1 MTRKTILR
9 DHIIRHRWAY
19 LFGFLLVTVSSLL
32 QLLIP
37 SLMGQFTDR
46 LEEGSLSAS
55 GIARFALGITAAALG
70 TAAFRSVS
78 RIFMFRMARQLEA
91 RVRVDLFR
99 HWERLPAQYYND
111 RRIGDLMA
119 HGTSDVG
126 VMREVTMGALYQV
139 CEAIVLIGVTI
150 GAMAISISP
159 LLTVLTLLPLPL
171 LSIMAYRFHR
181 RVLRESADV
190 QDAIGDMTSR
200 VQEFV
205 AGIRVVKAFVREKK
219 ETERFD
225 AANQRA
231 VDTYRRLVL
240 TNSLFGGASQGIV
253 GVSFLVSVVAGG
265 VMVLNGTIT
274 LGEFVAFNTYLTL
287 IIGPI
292 ENIGKVM
299 NTLQRGAASEKRLL
313 DILNTAPE
321 VTDGP
326 ETDRSI
332 ESIEGEIEFRRLT
345 FTYPKMNR
353 PALADITL
361 KVPRGSSLA
370 IVGKVGSGKS
380 TLVSLLVRM
389 YNPPP
394 GTLFIDGR
402 DILTIP
408 LKTLRQSVGFVPQDG
423 FLFST
428 TIKDNIGFDPKPH
441 TMEEIEEAARIA
453 QVYDNIVD
461 FPDGF
466 DTKLGERGLSLS
478 GGQRQRVSI
487 ARAVIK
493 KPAILVFDDSLS
505 AVDTDTEDRI
515 LKELD
520 RIMTGRTTII
530 IGHRISSVQRADQI
544 VVLDEGRIVERGT
557 HEELVRL
564 GGIYADMYHKQL
576 FEDEARRTERLD
588 AELPEAGLRQAE
600 RPQAAQRESALP
612 EAARLKSGKLEGV
625 AGE

>member
-1 MTRKTILR
+1 MTRKTIFR
-9 DHIIRHRWAY
+9 DHIIRNRWAY

-37 SLMGQFTDR
+37 SLMGRFTDR
-46 LEEGSLSAS
+46 LEEGALDAA
-55 GIARFALGITAAALG
+55 GIAMYSLGIVAAAFG

-78 RIFMFRMARQLEA
+78 RIFMFRLSRTLEKN
-91 RVRVDLFR
+91 VRGDLFR
-99 HWERLPAQYYND
+99 HWERMPAQYYND

-119 HGTSDVG
+119 YGTSDVG
-126 VMREVTMGALYQV
+126 VTREVTMGAYYQV
-139 CEAIVLIGVTI
+139 CEAIVLIGVTV
-150 GAMAISISP
+150 GAMAFSISP
-159 LLTVLTLLPLPL
+159 LLTFLTLLPLPL
-171 LSIMAYRFHR
+171 LSLMAYRFHQ
-181 RVLRESADV
+181 RVRRESEGV
-190 QDAIGDMTSR
+190 QEAIGDMTSR

-205 AGIRVVKAFVREKK
+205 AGIRVVKAFVRERK
-219 ETERFD
+219 EIERFE
-225 AANQRA
+225 ASNARA
-231 VDTYRRLVL
+231 METQRRLAW
-240 TNSLFGGASQGIV
+240 TNSLFNGASQGIV
-253 GVSFLVSVVAGG
+253 GVSFLVSVTAGG

-292 ENIGKVM
+292 ENLGKVM
-299 NTLQRGAASEKRLL
+299 NTLQRGTASEKRLL
-313 DILNTAPE
+313 EVLNTTPE

-332 ESIEGEIEFRRLT
+332 TALRGEIEFRGLT
-345 FTYPKMNR
+345 FSYPNTTR
-353 PALADITL
+353 PALQDITL
-361 KVPRGSSLA
+361 NIPEGSSLA

-394 GTLFIDGR
+394 GTLFIDGH
-402 DILTIP
+402 DILKIP
-408 LKTLRQSVGFVPQDG
+408 LKTLRRHIGFVPQDG

-428 TIKDNIGFDPKPH
+428 TIKDNIGFDPAPH
-441 TMEEIEEAARIA
+441 TMEEIEEAARVA
-453 QVYDNIVD
+453 QVYDNIVE
-461 FPDGF
+461 FPRGF
-466 DTKLGERGLSLS
+466 DTPLGERGLTLS

-515 LKELD
+515 LQGLERVMK
-520 RIMTGRTTII
+520 GRTTII

-544 VVLDEGRIVERGT
+544 VVLDGGRIVERGT
-557 HEELVRL
+557 HEQLVRL
-564 GGIYADMYHKQL
+564 GGIYADMYHRQL
-576 FEDEARRTERLD
+576 FDDEARRTE
-588 AELPEAGLRQAE
+588 A
-600 RPQAAQRESALP
+600 REGA
-612 EAARLKSGKLEGV
+612 

>member
-1 MTRKTILR
+1 MGRKTIFR
-9 DHIIRHRWAY
+9 DHIVRHRWAY
-19 LFGFLLVTVSSLL
+19 LFGFALVTVSSLL

-37 SLMGQFTDR
+37 SLMGRFTDR
-46 LEEGSLSAS
+46 LEEGVLDAA
-55 GIARFALGITAAALG
+55 GIALFALGITAAALG

-78 RIFMFRMARQLEA
+78 RIFMFRLSRLLEKK
-91 RVRVDLFR
+91 VRGDLFR

-126 VMREVTMGALYQV
+126 VTREVTMGAYYQV
-139 CEAIVLIGVTI
+139 CEAVVLIGVTV
-150 GAMAISISP
+150 GAMALSISP
-159 LLTVLTLLPLPL
+159 LLTLLTLLPLPL
-171 LSIMAYRFHR
+171 LTLMAYRFHR

-190 QDAIGDMTSR
+190 QEAIGDMTSR

-205 AGIRVVKAFVREKK
+205 AGIRVVKAFVQEKR

-225 AANQRA
+225 ASNSRA
-231 VDTYRRLVL
+231 VETYRRLVL

-265 VMVLNGTIT
+265 VMVLGGSIT

-292 ENIGKVM
+292 ENVGKVM

-326 ETDRSI
+326 ETDRSVT
-332 ESIEGEIEFRRLT
+332 SIGGEIEFRHLT
-345 FTYPKMNR
+345 FTYPNTKR
-353 PALADITL
+353 PALQDITL

-394 GTLFIDGR
+394 GTLFVDGR

-408 LKTLRQSVGFVPQDG
+408 LKTLRKDVGFVPQEG

-453 QVYDNIVD
+453 QVYDNIVE
-461 FPDGF
+461 FPRGF
-466 DTKLGERGLSLS
+466 ETTLGERGLSLS

-515 LKELD
+515 LEELD
-520 RIMTGRTTII
+520 RIMKGRTTII
-530 IGHRISSVQRADQI
+530 IGHRISSVRRADQI
-544 VVLDEGRIVERGT
+544 IVLDQGRIAERGS
-557 HEELVRL
+557 HEQLVRL

-576 FEDEARRTERLD
+576 FDDEARRTEK
-588 AELPEAGLRQAE
+588 
-600 RPQAAQRESALP
+600 REGA
-612 EAARLKSGKLEGV
+612 

>member
-1 MTRKTILR
+1 MTRKTIFR
-9 DHIIRHRWAY
+9 DHIIRNRWAY

-37 SLMGQFTDR
+37 SLMGRFTDR
-46 LEEGSLSAS
+46 LEEGALDAA
-55 GIARFALGITAAALG
+55 GIAMYSLGIVAAAFG

-78 RIFMFRMARQLEA
+78 RIFMFRLSRTLEKN
-91 RVRVDLFR
+91 VRGDLFR
-99 HWERLPAQYYND
+99 HWERMPAQYYND

-119 HGTSDVG
+119 YGTSDVG
-126 VMREVTMGALYQV
+126 VTREVTMGACYQER
-139 CEAIVLIGVTI
+139 EAIVLIGVTV
-150 GAMAISISP
+150 GAMAFSISP
-159 LLTVLTLLPLPL
+159 LLTFLTLLPLPL
-171 LSIMAYRFHR
+171 LSLMAYRFHQ
-181 RVLRESADV
+181 RVRRESEGV
-190 QDAIGDMTSR
+190 QEAIGDMTSR

-205 AGIRVVKAFVREKK
+205 AGIRVVKAFVRERK
-219 ETERFD
+219 EIERFE
-225 AANQRA
+225 ASNARA
-231 VDTYRRLVL
+231 METQRRLAW
-240 TNSLFGGASQGIV
+240 TNSLFNGASQGIV
-253 GVSFLVSVVAGG
+253 GVSFLVSVTAGG

-292 ENIGKVM
+292 ENLGKVM
-299 NTLQRGAASEKRLL
+299 NTLQRGTASEKRLL
-313 DILNTAPE
+313 EVLNTTPE

-332 ESIEGEIEFRRLT
+332 TALRGEIEFRGLT
-345 FTYPKMNR
+345 FSYPNTTR
-353 PALADITL
+353 PALQDITL
-361 KVPRGSSLA
+361 NIPEGSSLA

-394 GTLFIDGR
+394 GTLFIDGH
-402 DILTIP
+402 DILKIP
-408 LKTLRQSVGFVPQDG
+408 LKTLRRHIGFVPQDG

-428 TIKDNIGFDPKPH
+428 TIKDNIGFDPAPH
-441 TMEEIEEAARIA
+441 TMEEIEEAARVA
-453 QVYDNIVD
+453 QVYDNIVE
-461 FPDGF
+461 FPRGF
-466 DTKLGERGLSLS
+466 DTPLGERGLTLS

-515 LKELD
+515 LQGLERVMK
-520 RIMTGRTTII
+520 GRTTII

-544 VVLDEGRIVERGT
+544 VVLDGGRIVERGT
-557 HEELVRL
+557 HEQLVRL
-564 GGIYADMYHKQL
+564 GGIYADMYHRQL
-576 FEDEARRTERLD
+576 FDDEARRTE
-588 AELPEAGLRQAE
+588 A
-600 RPQAAQRESALP
+600 REGA
-612 EAARLKSGKLEGV
+612 